1 MMDIFGIAGILV
13 SVLSGFATWYW
24 GTKKKRLIRAIEKQ
38 EAEIQKVKGYISN
51 TGYKLL
57 LKDFFHAISYSL
69 SMVFFASG
77 SSVFILAIFSS
88 SELKTFLDQV
98 VSGVMLGAG
107 LVMFG
112 MFRVLSKT
120 LRSRESI
127 EAMNQKLEKMK
138 SEHEKA

>member
-1 MMDIFGIAGILV
+1 MDILGIAGLLV

-24 GTKKKRLIRAIEKQ
+24 GTKKKRLIRAIERQ
-38 EAEIQKVKGYISN
+38 ESEIQKVKGYISN

-69 SMVFFASG
+69 SMVFFAAGAS
-77 SSVFILAIFSS
+77 IFSLTIFS
-88 SELKTFLDQV
+88 YPELKTFLAQV
-98 VSGVMLGAG
+98 LSGIMLGAG
-107 LVMFG
+107 LVMFD

-127 EAMNQKLEKMK
+127 EAMNQKLERMK
-138 SEHEKA
+138 SEHEKI